1 MSKLTSVMAFVALL
15 LLAGGLVAVSTN
27 SQAGEENLP
36 HTRFLN
42 ITGVG
47 PTATAWFEGAPPT
60 GAPVQ
65 DALDKFSELGY
76 RVKTVSPSQRPIIT
90 IVTSNG
96 STVQDHRT
104 EDEQFFIVFLERD

>member
-1 MSKLTSVMAFVALL
+1 MSKHTSMMAFLALL
-15 LLAGGLVAVSTN
+15 LLAGGLVAVSSN
-27 SQAGEENLP
+27 SHAEEDNLP
-36 HTRFLN
+36 HTQFLN

-65 DALDKFSELGY
+65 DALDKFSKLGY

-90 IVTSNG
+90 IVTADG
-96 STVQDHRT
+96 STVQDRGDD
-104 EDEQFFIVFLERD
+104 DEQFFIVFMERN